1 MRGFHSRSLASTNR
15 RSHRRCSIKKAFL
28 KIPQNS
34 SGKQLCRSH
43 FLTKLEDTKST
54 PLHVP
59 SCDFC
64 EFLRNTFFTEH
75 FLVITSRNF
84 RKVNAQGTS
93 KHPPEGFY
101 KIGATHYF
109 VKLTGNQLY
118 RSLFIKLAG
127 LWPATSLKKRLQ
139 HRRFPVNFVKFLRTS
154 FFIEHL
160 RWLLLIL

>member
-1 MRGFHSRSLASTNR
+1 MRGFHIRSLASKNR

-43 FLTKLEDTKST
+43 FLTKLEDIKST

-93 KHPPEGFY
+93 KHPPEGFLQNRCY
-101 KIGATHYF
+101 SQFRKIHRKPA
-109 VKLTGNQLY
+109 VSKSLY
-118 RSLFIKLAG
+118 
-127 LWPATSLKKRLQ
+127 
-139 HRRFPVNFVKFLRTS
+139 
-154 FFIEHL
+154 
-160 RWLLLIL
+160 